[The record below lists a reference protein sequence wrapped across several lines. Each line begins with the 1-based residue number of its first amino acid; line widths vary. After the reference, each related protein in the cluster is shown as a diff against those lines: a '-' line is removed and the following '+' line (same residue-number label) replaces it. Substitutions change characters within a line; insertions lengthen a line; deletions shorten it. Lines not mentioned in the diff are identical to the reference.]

1 MLTSIPRLLT
11 RPFLAV
17 TLAASLVL
25 SPLTAAPAQAHTRQA
40 ANNDG
45 FIAAMVALG
54 LIGII
59 IANENGKNDAGY
71 DVPRSK
77 RLPAQCL
84 QTYRTVDGRKT
95 LFGKRCLDN
104 NFRWAYRLPQQC
116 LTTFRFW
123 RNGYLRTGAGYRPNC
138 LARFG
143 YRVPYQY

>member
-1 MLTSIPRLLT
+1 MHTSIPRLLS
-11 RPFLAV
+11 RPLVAIAI
-17 TLAASLVL
+17 AASLVL
-25 SPLTAAPAQAHTRQA
+25 SPMTTAPAQAHTPHTS
-40 ANNDG
+40 NDG
-45 FIAAMVALG
+45 FVAALVALG

-84 QTYRTVDGRKT
+84 KTFRTVNGPQT

-116 LTTFRFW
+116 LRTIRVW
-123 RNGYLRTGAGYRPNC
+123 KNGRLRTRDAYAPNC
-138 LARFG
+138 LTRYG
-143 YRVPYQY
+143 YRVPYNY

>member
-1 MLTSIPRLLT
+1 MQSSIPRLLS
-11 RPFLAV
+11 RPLVVLAV
-17 TLAASLVL
+17 AASLVL
-25 SPLTAAPAQAHTRQA
+25 SPMTTAPAQAHTPHA
-40 ANNDG
+40 SNDG

-84 QTYRTVDGRKT
+84 KTFRTVNGPKT

-104 NFRWAYRLPQQC
+104 NFRWSYRLPQQC
-116 LTTFRFW
+116 LRTIRVW
-123 RNGYLRTGAGYRPNC
+123 KNGHLRTRNAYAPNC
-138 LARFG
+138 LARYG
-143 YRVPYQY
+143 YRVPYNY